1 MNFAIEIEF
10 VKGLMI
16 GVRHF
21 DPEEEAPYY
30 EVQVFLLMLRLNFY
44 FIPSEEEEEE

>member
-1 MNFAIEIEF
+1 MNFAIEIDF

-21 DPEEEAPYY
+21 DPEEFAPYY
-30 EVQVFLLMLRLNFY
+30 EMQVFLLILRVNFY
-44 FIPSEEEEEE
+44 YIPRQEEEE